1 MKQNR
6 KKKGLL
12 LAPDD
17 LEVGRF
23 IAVHSTKRS
32 NRPLPFFGLAA
43 EVKAIN
49 LPFLVVRVVGS
60 DEIVTIDVRF
70 LNIMSVTKE
79 FVQAQ
84 APHRTT
90 TMKNGP
96 LVDSEN
102 TQP

>member
-1 MKQNR
+1 MKRKR

-23 IAVHSTKRS
+23 IAVHSTKGS

-49 LPFLVVRVVGS
+49 LPFLVVRMVGT
-60 DEIVTIDVRF
+60 DEIVTIDVRL
-70 LNIMSVTKE
+70 LNIMPVTRE
-79 FVQAQ
+79 FAHAQ
-84 APHRTT
+84 APHKTM
-90 TMKNGP
+90 TMKNDV

-102 TQP
+102 VQP